1 MAIRLQKGQTIN
13 LSKEQYDL
21 SQVTIG
27 LGWDVRKEKR
37 GLFSPKVEDY
47 DLDAIAFL
55 LDSDG
60 KVADLG
66 EKLIGGDVIF
76 YNSLKH
82 SSGSIWLTGDNRT
95 GEGDGDDE
103 QIICLLNKIPQRY
116 DRILF
121 IVTIYQ
127 GIQKKQHF
135 GMVENAFIRAI
146 DARGTEMTRFDLSTD
161 SSYNSKHSMIFAE
174 LYRRGDEWKFRAI
187 GDPEDTDTF
196 VEILKR
202 YVK

>member
-13 LSKEQYDL
+13 LSKEQNDL

-66 EKLIGGDVIF
+66 DKLIGGDVVF
-76 YNSLKH
+76 FNSLRH
-82 SSGSIWLTGDNRT
+82 PSGSIWLTGDNRT

-116 DRILF
+116 DKILF
-121 IVTIYQ
+121 IVI
-127 GIQKKQHF
+127 
-135 GMVENAFIRAI
+135 
-146 DARGTEMTRFDLSTD
+146 S
-161 SSYNSKHSMIFAE
+161 
-174 LYRRGDEWKFRAI
+174 
-187 GDPEDTDTF
+187 
-196 VEILKR
+196 
-202 YVK
+202 